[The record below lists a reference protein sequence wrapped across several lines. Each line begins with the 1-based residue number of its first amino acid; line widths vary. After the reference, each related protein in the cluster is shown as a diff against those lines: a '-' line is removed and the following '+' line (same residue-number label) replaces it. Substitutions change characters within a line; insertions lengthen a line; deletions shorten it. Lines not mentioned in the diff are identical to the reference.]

1 MILASL
7 LVFLLI
13 PHKAFCDDTGKEG
26 DAYQQIN
33 EGIGNVAAWGIS
45 LIKPS
50 FWGAFSYGA
59 SKVASETMLACGVCV
74 RNNEDP
80 NVKCQQALE
89 WAARTIALS
98 AFGGHA
104 YNNGA
109 LKREGDPSYDWYHAV
124 EKLLDGDSIR
134 ASLSDFISFVW
145 ERIHLVPSFVLY
157 NSKLDSILNV
167 SLHEGAG
174 GVGVVSASH
183 PKSNSTLT
191 KREQM

>member
-13 PHKAFCDDTGKEG
+13 PHKAFCDDTGKEE

-50 FWGAFSYGA
+50 FRGAFSYGA

-124 EKLLDGDSIR
+124 EKLLDGDSIM
-134 ASLSDFISFVW
+134 AFLSDFISFVW
-145 ERIHLVPSFVLY
+145 DRIHLVPHLFYTIVNWILSLTSRFMRELVELVSFLLVTL
-157 NSKLDSILNV
+157 KAT
-167 SLHEGAG
+167 LH
-174 GVGVVSASH
+174 
-183 PKSNSTLT
+183 
-191 KREQM
+191 